1 MNRHRSTRWGMRG
14 FVLLESILAVGIF
27 AIGVIALG
35 RCVENAMYATQ
46 LKDED
51 ARIRRLLQNR
61 MAEIEVGAVPMTDKA
76 SEEMKGMFAGVTL
89 KTTRVPEKRKNEL
102 DQEIIG
108 IFRVNLSATWIA
120 DKQEQSRELTFYV
133 YPRQR

>member
-1 MNRHRSTRWGMRG
+1 MNRYQDSRRRMRG
-14 FVLLESILAVGIF
+14 FVLLESMIAVAIF

-76 SEEMKGMFAGVTL
+76 SEEMKGMFKGVTL

-108 IFRVNLSATWIA
+108 IFRVNLSAVWIA

>member
-1 MNRHRSTRWGMRG
+1 MNRHRSNRWGMRG

>member
-1 MNRHRSTRWGMRG
+1 MNRHRSNRWGMRG
-14 FVLLESILAVGIF
+14 FVLLESMLAVAIF

>member
-1 MNRHRSTRWGMRG
+1 MRG

>member
-1 MNRHRSTRWGMRG
+1 MRG
-14 FVLLESILAVGIF
+14 FVLLESMLAVAIF